1 MRYLYFFFAL
11 LFGFTSY
18 AQVTQEIFE
27 SFKLQ
32 ERRDVHYY
40 FPENL
45 DETKKYPIII
55 DQIINEYSN
64 MDVIEVEKLLYALKT
79 QVNAIEAKIPIKT
92 IYCHV

>member
-55 DQIINEYSN
+55 VLDGEYLFEQVVATSKFYSRFHGMPQSIVVGIDQSKN
-64 MDVIEVEKLLYALKT
+64 DLR
-79 QVNAIEAKIPIKT
+79 
-92 IYCHV
+92 